1 MVLLSLYTSISPQV
15 VKLVSLILVPFLVS
29 SSSLLSIFSCDSVKN
44 FMQGLV
50 HNKSVWERGCPDHVT
65 YCQYLWRCMDN
76 FPGLAESKS
85 KLFVPLLFDFIEY
98 V

>member
-1 MVLLSLYTSISPQV
+1 M
-15 VKLVSLILVPFLVS
+15 
-29 SSSLLSIFSCDSVKN
+29 SIFSCDSVKD

-50 HNKSVWERGCPDHVT
+50 HNTSVWERGCPDHVT
-65 YCQYLWRCMDN
+65 YRQYLWRCMDS

-98 V
+98 VYIVE